1 MPGPSDYAAAV
12 AGYAVGASIG
22 MAMGGGLVTVLAG
35 VAGAVVF
42 VVSINLV
49 ALGLLAL
56 GTYLIAQG

>member
-1 MPGPSDYAAAV
+1 MLRQQPGLE
-12 AGYAVGASIG
+12 
-22 MAMGGGLVTVLAG
+22 LVLEWWRQVWVEDWFTVLAG

-42 VVSINLV
+42 VVSINVV